1 MRLGFGSVSG
11 PFDFFCGS
19 YLIQYGLSH
28 AIEEWIVGD
37 GHISGPINISQCVVQ
52 STGVEMALYPIIIV
66 RLFSFALPYLCSS
79 SDP

>member
-37 GHISGPINISQCVVQ
+37 GHISGPINISLRINLVFVYNAN
-52 STGVEMALYPIIIV
+52 S
-66 RLFSFALPYLCSS
+66 SFTNSILDIGHKVINPRT
-79 SDP
+79 